1 MRVVVAFKD
10 GTTWEDDIP
19 VSSGARALTIG
30 IDAALATRPDG
41 EEHNGAWAYPGT
53 QP

>member
-10 GTTWEDDIP
+10 GTTWEGSVDT
-19 VSSGARALTIG
+19 SSGGRALTLG
-30 IDAALATRPDG
+30 ISQALATRPEG
-41 EEHNGAWAYPGT
+41 EDHNGAWAYPGS